1 MVQMRIVRVALV
13 VAFFLPVACEVGN
26 ALATPMHPCG
36 KATHSDPLPDRN
48 LPCCLSALLDRSA
61 VRSLQ
66 ISPNIELAASPL
78 IVALVP
84 PLDLVGPSVVIA
96 RTANVR
102 EHSPPPRE
110 LYTIHLSLLI

>member
-1 MVQMRIVRVALV
+1 MRIVRVALV
-13 VAFFLPVACEVGN
+13 LAFFLPVACEVGN

-36 KATHSDPLPDRN
+36 KTTHSEPIPDRN

-61 VRSLQ
+61 VRSPQ
-66 ISPNIELAASPL
+66 IFPNIDLAVSPAVL
-78 IVALVP
+78 AHVP
-84 PLDLVGPSVVIA
+84 PLDLVGPSAVIA
-96 RTANVR
+96 RTARVR